1 MKQVCLIQKI
11 RQNLASRD
19 LLTIQGRVTE
29 ERYMWGYTFDE
40 FIEGIE
46 EGGFV
51 SGDSRRVQRT
61 GLVEHIGH
69 NILQ

>member
-1 MKQVCLIQKI
+1 M
-11 RQNLASRD
+11 
-19 LLTIQGRVTE
+19 LTIQGRVTE

-51 SGDSRRVQRT
+51 SGDGRGVQRT
-61 GLVEHIGH
+61 GLVEYIGH